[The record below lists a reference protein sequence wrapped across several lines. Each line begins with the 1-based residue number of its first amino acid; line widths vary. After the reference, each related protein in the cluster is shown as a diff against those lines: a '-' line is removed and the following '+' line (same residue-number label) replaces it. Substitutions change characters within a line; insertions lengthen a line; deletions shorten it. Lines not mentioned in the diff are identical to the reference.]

1 MSKSPNADEQI
12 ELTANLALKAY
23 AIGVFPMAETKD
35 SDTVYWVD
43 PRTRG
48 ILPIEGFTIPKRL
61 RRTLRT
67 STYTIRT
74 DFAFDQIIEGCAA
87 SIPLR
92 GREDSWINPQIRKL
106 FRELFDLGHAHTI
119 ECWNGNELVG
129 GLYGLA
135 LGGAFFGESMFSK
148 ERDASKIALVHLAAR
163 LHYGGYQLLD
173 AQFPNPHLV
182 QFGAKEISRT
192 KFRTL
197 LDAALDR
204 PAQWP
209 KSFPAAAFSR
219 FLNDVAA

>member
-1 MSKSPNADEQI
+1 
-12 ELTANLALKAY
+12 
-23 AIGVFPMAETKD
+23 MAETKD
-35 SDTVYWVD
+35 SDSVYWVD

-48 ILPIEGFTIPKRL
+48 ILPLEGFTIPKRL

-74 DFAFDQIIEGCAA
+74 DSAFDQIIEGCAA
-87 SIPLR
+87 SVPLR

-163 LHYGGYQLLD
+163 LHYGGFQLLD

-209 KSFPAAAFSR
+209 KSFPIAAFSR
-219 FLNDVAA
+219 FINDVAV